1 MTSSDASIGDVED
14 VLNNWNLSY
23 STNPSVEGRYIVNTE
38 AYIEGWNLWH
48 TIPAMATFFAGMTA
62 DHIIE
67 ILPNIGTI
75 IEKIKTHA
83 NSKVSYKFS
92 ATASAHMSEKSRQV
106 PITILDE
113 VIKNPKAIQSDPQQ
127 TMGKYMY
134 YSTMYKNQQLYN
146 VEVLYSPS
154 KNKIYHFLYN
164 KKAMGP
170 LPAIKP

>member
-1 MTSSDASIGDVED
+1 
-14 VLNNWNLSY
+14 
-23 STNPSVEGRYIVNTE
+23 
-38 AYIEGWNLWH
+38 
-48 TIPAMATFFAGMTA
+48 MATFFGGMTA
-62 DHIIE
+62 DCIIE

-75 IEKIKTHA
+75 IEKIKTHT